1 MPWHPASAPPS
12 LPAAPTGRRSLWL
25 AYAGLC
31 LLCWGLYAMAGTD
44 WQRGG
49 WRLWEGA
56 YEATLN
62 LAAPMAMG
70 LLALP
75 WVGWLQARPRSA
87 AQRLGWHVLGATA
100 FVLLWLG
107 LETSLAWAL
116 FGAEHASA
124 LLEQRVLWRA
134 VWGVFVYLALVFGFG
149 GALHARRARQ
159 VEVAAAVSAAQAE
172 AALVRAE
179 LAAIHGKLNP
189 HFLFNTLNS
198 LLMLTRRD
206 PAAAEDALLRFA
218 RMMRHVLDGNRANQ
232 ERVALRDELDFVRDY
247 LALESL
253 RLGPR
258 LRVQWAVEDAV
269 LGDTLPP
276 LTLQP
281 LVENAVLHG
290 LAPQLG
296 GGELHI
302 HAVREGEALR
312 LVVRDDGAGCA
323 WPPSAPA
330 PGRGVGLSALQRR
343 FELDYEGQARLQ
355 VRSAPGQGFEVQLL
369 IPQAA

>member
-1 MPWHPASAPPS
+1 M
-12 LPAAPTGRRSLWL
+12 RL

-62 LAAPMAMG
+62 LATPMLLG

-75 WVGWLQARPRSA
+75 WVRWLQGRPR
-87 AQRLGWHVLGATA
+87 LGGPRFAWHVLGAAA
-100 FVLLWLG
+100 FVLLWLAF
-107 LETSLAWAL
+107 ETGLAWVL
-116 FGAEHASA
+116 FGSAHARA
-124 LLEQRVLWRA
+124 VLEQRVLWRA

-149 GALHARRARQ
+149 GALHARRAQQ
-159 VEVAAAVSAAQAE
+159 VAVAAARAE
-172 AALVRAE
+172 SALVRAE
-179 LAAIHGKLNP
+179 LAAINGKLNP

-218 RMMRHVLDGNRANQ
+218 RMMRHVLDSTRARQ
-232 ERVALRDELDFVRDY
+232 DRVRLREELDFVRDY
-247 LALESL
+247 LALEGL

-258 LRVQWAVEDAV
+258 LRVQWAVDDAV
-269 LGDTLPP
+269 LDDTLPP

-290 LAPQLG
+290 VAPQVA
-296 GGELHI
+296 GGELQI
-302 HAVREGEALR
+302 RAGRVGGALH
-312 LVVRDDGAGCA
+312 LVVRDDGAGCD
-323 WPPSAPA
+323 WPPVETTA
-330 PGRGVGLSALQRR
+330 GRGVGLSALQRR

-355 VRSAPGQGFEVQLL
+355 VQSAPGRGFEVQLH
-369 IPQAA
+369 IPQGD

>member
-1 MPWHPASAPPS
+1 MAWSSTPNPATAPQ
-12 LPAAPTGRRSLWL
+12 GERGLWW
-25 AYAGLC
+25 AYGGLC

-62 LAAPMAMG
+62 LVTPMLLG

-75 WVGWLQARPRSA
+75 WVRWLQRQPRRGV
-87 AQRLGWHVLGATA
+87 QRLALHVIGAA
-100 FVLLWLG
+100 SFSLLWLL
-107 LETSLAWAL
+107 LEFSLAWLL
-116 FGAEHASA
+116 FGGAHASA

-149 GALHARRARQ
+149 GALHARRAQQ
-159 VEVAAAVSAAQAE
+159 VAVSAARAE

-179 LAAIHGKLNP
+179 LAAINGKLNP

-218 RMMRHVLDGNRANQ
+218 RMMRHVLDSTRASHY
-232 ERVALRDELDFVRDY
+232 RVSLADELDFVRDY
-247 LALESL
+247 LALEGL

-258 LRVQWAVEDAV
+258 LRVQWAVDDAV

-281 LVENAVLHG
+281 LVENAVQHG
-290 LAPQLG
+290 LSPQLG
-296 GGELHI
+296 GGELQI
-302 HAVREGEALR
+302 RAEREGAALC
-312 LVVRDDGAGCA
+312 LVVRDDGAGSD
-323 WPPSAPA
+323 WPPPQPA

-343 FELDYEGQARLQ
+343 FELDYEGRARLHIL
-355 VRSAPGQGFEVQLL
+355 SAPGKGFEVRVL
-369 IPQAA
+369 IPQGD